1 MKNILLFI
9 VASLAISCAS
19 KKEVTQVKKKEPF
32 TGVVRFTGTSCRVN
46 IEILTNENPEY
57 LGKMV
62 YALNLETKFQKNGL
76 KINFDLVPSKALTP
90 DGCNASLVA
99 TVINVSVLK

>member
-1 MKNILLFI
+1 
-9 VASLAISCAS
+9 
-19 KKEVTQVKKKEPF
+19 
-32 TGVVRFTGTSCRVN
+32 
-46 IEILTNENPEY
+46 
-57 LGKMV
+57 MV